1 MPCDVKGGPCFNRR
15 FDLAWKREKLENWD
29 DKFLDWFHVISKS
42 KDNLKKK
49 KKSSFVTN
57 FTFFEF
63 MSSRLDLWKITKLGV
78 FTSPLSIININGKS
92 VIFFEDDHFWKY
104 KWKDQWRLK
113 KNFVK
118 RAEFLLKGPWIEN
131 DAERWL

>member
-1 MPCDVKGGPCFNRR
+1 MPCDVKGGPSFNRR

-42 KDNLKKK
+42 KDNLK

-92 VIFFEDDHFWKY
+92 VIFFEDDH
-104 KWKDQWRLK
+104 
-113 KNFVK
+113 
-118 RAEFLLKGPWIEN
+118 
-131 DAERWL
+131 